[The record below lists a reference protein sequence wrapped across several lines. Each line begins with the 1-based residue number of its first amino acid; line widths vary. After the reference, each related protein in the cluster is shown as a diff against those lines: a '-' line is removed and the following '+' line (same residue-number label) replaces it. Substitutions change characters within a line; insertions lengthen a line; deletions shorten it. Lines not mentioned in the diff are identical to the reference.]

1 MHTDVHRDIQ
11 YKNCSVQHSQV
22 SVKHTFQACL
32 PHNTTLLFK
41 TGVIVHFHPRSH
53 IQIQGAILMLG
64 YWRNTH
70 SFSKLL
76 CAITIIFN
84 VTLANLLRTKQ
95 QVLGILVGI
104 SHPLPKSCNLKV
116 STQQLWAV
124 LHNAT
129 LYKSEA
135 KEKGSQSQLHEDNAV
150 PTGSSPMAHYVH
162 NLHCRDVHLGSQTFR
177 SWHSSPTT
185 SGFLWDGWAKK
196 VVAVDSRLWDR
207 VKAEPNLLEI
217 WKLQ

>member
-22 SVKHTFQACL
+22 SAKHTFQARL

-41 TGVIVHFHPRSH
+41 TGMIVHFHPRSH
-53 IQIQGAILMLG
+53 IQIQGTILMLG

-95 QVLGILVGI
+95 QVLGTLVGI
-104 SHPLPKSCNLKV
+104 SHPPPQVVQFKSLN
-116 STQQLWAV
+116 STAV
-124 LHNAT
+124 GSSAQSHLIT
-129 LYKSEA
+129 SCSQEA

-150 PTGSSPMAHYVH
+150 PIGSSPTAHYVH
-162 NLHCRDVHLGSQTFR
+162 NLHFCRDVHLENQTSSEVDILVLQSQV
-177 SWHSSPTT
+177 SS
-185 SGFLWDGWAKK
+185 GMAEQRKQLLWT
-196 VVAVDSRLWDR
+196 VDY
-207 VKAEPNLLEI
+207 ETE
-217 WKLQ
+217 WKQNQIY